1 MAIQKF
7 WSVKE
12 IEYFFE
18 QRRIKNEQ
26 SNRNY
31 YIAQTKKYS
40 DKINRKT
47 KILYVYEERMER
59 YKIAN
64 RNKLEREKKK
74 AIKAFL
80 EQEKSGFVIA
90 KNWRKVKKKVDVGNN
105 NLTGKITKSKAK
117 QEFQLYSK
125 ISRADKNGLVRE
137 ITTGQ
142 LVHWR
147 ETQGGHYITASV
159 NATCFVLDNVWPQF
173 PGSNKIM
180 SMGDQKAELEKA
192 KYKAELTKRIGAE
205 KVGELEQLAED
216 SKKGVKV
223 RFWSSFFV
231 EIYEKYKA
239 LNDEIFAKHPER
251 NREKKKDLS
260 WKKWSQWLA

>member
-1 MAIQKF
+1 MATKKF
-7 WSVKE
+7 WSIKE
-12 IEYFFE
+12 IELFFE

-31 YIAQTKKYS
+31 YKAQSQKYL
-40 DKINRKT
+40 DKINPKT
-47 KILYVYEERMER
+47 GILYSYEAKIER

-64 RNKLEREKKK
+64 ANKIEREKKK
-74 AIKAFL
+74 AIKAFQ

-90 KNWRKVKKKVDVGNN
+90 KNWRKVKKQVDVGNN
-105 NLTGKITKSKAK
+105 NLSGKITKSKAK

-125 ISRADKNGLVRE
+125 ISRADENGLVRE

-147 ETQGGHYITASV
+147 ETQWGHYISASV
-159 NATCFVLDNVWPQF
+159 NIACFELNNVWPQF

-180 SMGDQKAELEKA
+180 SMGDQKAQAEKDKYRTELI
-192 KYKAELTKRIGAE
+192 KRIGLE
-205 KVGELEQLAED
+205 KVNNLEQLAVI
-216 SKKGVKV
+216 SKKWTKI
-223 RFWSSFFV
+223 RFGSNFFS

-239 LNDEIFAKHPER
+239 LNDEIFAQHPDWSR
-251 NREKKKDLS
+251 DKKKDLS
-260 WKKWSQWLA
+260 WQRWSQE

>member
-1 MAIQKF
+1 MATKKF
-7 WSVKE
+7 WSIKE

-26 SNRNY
+26 SNKNY
-31 YIAQTKKYS
+31 YKAQSQKYL
-40 DKINRKT
+40 DKINPKT
-47 KILYVYEERMER
+47 GILYSYEAKIER

-64 RNKLEREKKK
+64 ANKIEREKKK
-74 AIKAFL
+74 AIKAFQ

-90 KNWRKVKKKVDVGNN
+90 KNWRKVKKQVDVGNN

-125 ISRADKNGLVRE
+125 ISRADENGLVRE

-147 ETQGGHYITASV
+147 ETQGGHYISASV
-159 NATCFVLDNVWPQF
+159 NITCFELNNVWPQF

-180 SMGDQKAELEKA
+180 SMGDQKAETEKA
-192 KYKAELTKRIGAE
+192 KYRAELIKRIGEE
-205 KVGELEQLAED
+205 KVNNLEQLAML
-216 SKKGVKV
+216 SKKWTKV
-223 RFWSSFFV
+223 RFGSGFFA
-231 EIYEKYKA
+231 ELYKKYKA
-239 LNDEIFAKHPER
+239 LNDEIFAKHPDW
-251 NREKKKDLS
+251 NREKKKDFS
-260 WKKWSQWLA
+260 WQRWNQK

>member
-26 SNRNY
+26 SNKNY
-31 YIAQTKKYS
+31 YKAQSQKYL
-40 DKINRKT
+40 DKINPNT
-47 KILYVYEERMER
+47 GILYAYEARMER

-74 AIKAFL
+74 AIKAFQ

-90 KNWRKVKKKVDVGNN
+90 KNWRKVKKQVDVGNN

-117 QEFQLYSK
+117 QEFQLYWK
-125 ISRADKNGLVRE
+125 ISRADENGLVRE

-192 KYKAELTKRIGAE
+192 KYKAELIKRIGAE

-223 RFWSSFFV
+223 CFWSSFFV

-239 LNDEIFAKHPER
+239 LNDEIFAQHPDW

-260 WKKWSQWLA
+260 RQRWSQ

>member
-1 MAIQKF
+1 MATKKF
-7 WSVKE
+7 WSIKE

-31 YIAQTKKYS
+31 YKAQSQKYL
-40 DKINRKT
+40 DKINPKT
-47 KILYVYEERMER
+47 GILYSYEAKIER

-64 RNKLEREKKK
+64 ANKIEREKKK
-74 AIKAFL
+74 AIKAFQ

-90 KNWRKVKKKVDVGNN
+90 KNWRKVKKQVDVGNN

-125 ISRADKNGLVRE
+125 ISRADENGLVRE

-147 ETQGGHYITASV
+147 ETQGGHYISASV
-159 NATCFVLDNVWPQF
+159 NITCFELNNVWPQF

-180 SMGDQKAELEKA
+180 SMGDQKAETEKSW
-192 KYKAELTKRIGAE
+192 TT
-205 KVGELEQLAED
+205 
-216 SKKGVKV
+216 
-223 RFWSSFFV
+223 
-231 EIYEKYKA
+231 
-239 LNDEIFAKHPER
+239 R
-251 NREKKKDLS
+251 N
-260 WKKWSQWLA
+260 A

>member
-1 MAIQKF
+1 MATKKF
-7 WSVKE
+7 WSIKE

-26 SNRNY
+26 SNKNY
-31 YIAQTKKYS
+31 YKAQSQKYL
-40 DKINRKT
+40 DKINPKT
-47 KILYVYEERMER
+47 GILYSYEAKIER

-64 RNKLEREKKK
+64 SNKIEREKKK
-74 AIKAFL
+74 AIKAFQ

-90 KNWRKVKKKVDVGNN
+90 KNWRKVKKQVDVGNN

-125 ISRADKNGLVRE
+125 ISRADENGLVRE

-147 ETQGGHYITASV
+147 ETQGGHYISASV
-159 NATCFVLDNVWPQF
+159 NITCFELNNVWPQF

-180 SMGDQKAELEKA
+180 SMGDQKAETEKV
-192 KYKAELTKRIGAE
+192 KYRAELIKRIGEE
-205 KVGELEQLAED
+205 KVNNLEQLAML
-216 SKKGVKV
+216 SRKWTKV
-223 RFWSSFFV
+223 RFGSGFFA
-231 EIYEKYKA
+231 ELYKKYKA
-239 LNDEIFAKHPER
+239 LNDEIFAQHPDWSR
-251 NREKKKDLS
+251 DKKKDLS
-260 WKKWSQWLA
+260 WQRWNQQ